1 MIALTIAGSDSGAGA
16 GIQADLKTFSA
27 LNVYGVSVITSVTS
41 QNTLRV
47 DDVFDLP
54 LNVIASQFKS
64 IIDDFKIDVIKIG
77 MLSSSDIVKQIV
89 SEISKLEYKIPIVLD
104 PVLVSTSGDSLVKDT
119 SIIAQKNLLFPIIT
133 ILTPNI
139 IEASIISNMKILTLD
154 DMKESIKIIHKIGVK
169 NVLIKGGHLIFNG
182 NCIDILFDGENYYEF
197 CLPHIAAQDVHGTGC
212 TLSSA
217 IAGNLAKGYNLIS
230 SIKKAKDYVHG
241 AIKHSRMVGNGNNP
255 LYHEWMNFKSDNLT

>member
-89 SEISKLEYKIPIVLD
+89 SEISN
-104 PVLVSTSGDSLVKDT
+104 
-119 SIIAQKNLLFPIIT
+119 AF
-133 ILTPNI
+133 
-139 IEASIISNMKILTLD
+139 
-154 DMKESIKIIHKIGVK
+154 
-169 NVLIKGGHLIFNG
+169 
-182 NCIDILFDGENYYEF
+182 
-197 CLPHIAAQDVHGTGC
+197 
-212 TLSSA
+212 
-217 IAGNLAKGYNLIS
+217 
-230 SIKKAKDYVHG
+230 
-241 AIKHSRMVGNGNNP
+241 R
-255 LYHEWMNFKSDNLT
+255 